1 MSLSSRVYALDKS
14 ILRGYSNNLVPRV
27 LSLPR
32 ERTLVATGRVTTCNN
47 ELLIRVGLMYY
58 LDMKT

>member
-1 MSLSSRVYALDKS
+1 MSLSSRVYTLDKS

-27 LSLPR
+27 LSLAR
-32 ERTLVATGRVTTCNN
+32 ERTLVATGHVTTCNN

-58 LDMKT
+58 LDMS

>member
-14 ILRGYSNNLVPRV
+14 LLPRGYSNNLVPRV
-27 LSLPR
+27 LSLAR
-32 ERTLVATGRVTTCNN
+32 ERTLVATGHVTTCNN

-58 LDMKT
+58 LDMS